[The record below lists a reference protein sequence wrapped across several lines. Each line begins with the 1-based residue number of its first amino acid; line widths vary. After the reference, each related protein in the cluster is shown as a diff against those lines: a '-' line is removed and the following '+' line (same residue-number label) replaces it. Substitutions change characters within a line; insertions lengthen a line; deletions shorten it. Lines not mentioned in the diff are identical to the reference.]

1 MNEAQTRLDKIAS
14 HGARHAVTLSPSI
27 TRCQARC
34 DKARCDISKSM
45 AMKSRIISSY
55 ISP

>member
-14 HGARHAVTLSPSI
+14 HGARHAVTLSPSV
-27 TRCQARC
+27 TRCQARG